1 MDAPKLLIKEE
12 ENIESVSLIEYLE
25 TTPVAE
31 ILENMMPDFP
41 PKYLNTVQEIYAN
54 IDLPRGVLN
63 CMIVKVLKE
72 KSGELPSLAYF
83 KKMSETWISSSI
95 FTTSDAIKY
104 STTFNGET
112 SIDKSKLKINKKK
125 ESKYVSGE
133 MEEL

>member
-1 MDAPKLLIKEE
+1 M
-12 ENIESVSLIEYLE
+12 
-25 TTPVAE
+25 AE

-83 KKMSETWISSSI
+83 KKMSETWISSCI

-104 STTFNGET
+104 STTFEGKPEAQ
-112 SIDKSKLKINKKK
+112 SGKKK
-125 ESKYVSGE
+125 ETKYTTGGFDS
-133 MEEL
+133 L